1 MSRVPAGVALPLLTF
16 SKKAPIVR
24 WSEDISFLTD
34 IAFPEILSVG
44 ETLRWREQYSMHKI
58 LVIDDDEVLLRL
70 VSINLGEAGY
80 SVLSTAD
87 GPRGIALYREQ
98 KPSLVLLDLGLPT
111 MSGVEV
117 LKEIRA
123 LDSSAKVIVVTGY
136 GSVESAVTAMRFGA
150 WDYVQKPFDMDVLLK
165 KMETALSSVGE

>member
-1 MSRVPAGVALPLLTF
+1 
-16 SKKAPIVR
+16 
-24 WSEDISFLTD
+24 
-34 IAFPEILSVG
+34 
-44 ETLRWREQYSMHKI
+44 MHKI

-80 SVLSTAD
+80 NVLSTAD
-87 GPRGIALYREQ
+87 GPRGIALYKEQ

-123 LDSSAKVIVVTGY
+123 LDSNAKVIVVTGY
-136 GSVESAVTAMRFGA
+136 GSVESAVTAIRFGA
-150 WDYVQKPFDMDVLLK
+150 LDYVQKPFDMDVLLG
-165 KMETALSSVGE
+165 KMETALNNVCE